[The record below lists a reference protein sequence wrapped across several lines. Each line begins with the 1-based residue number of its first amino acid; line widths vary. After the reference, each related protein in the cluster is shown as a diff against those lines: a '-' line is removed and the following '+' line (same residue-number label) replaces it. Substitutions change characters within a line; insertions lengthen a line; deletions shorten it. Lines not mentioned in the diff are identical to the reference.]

1 MVRTRVH
8 FFYSDTMS
16 MIVYSHLWLPYC
28 EMNAPVSFGSAF
40 AITSSVNFTDA
51 SGVSGTP
58 SQSGEYF

>member
-1 MVRTRVH
+1 
-8 FFYSDTMS
+8 MS
-16 MIVYSHLWLPYC
+16 TIVYSHLWLPYC

-58 SQSGEYF
+58 YQSGEYF